1 MKPLP
6 DLVRHAAAGLVV
18 SAVCLLGSGR
28 SVADEPPAEGRPA
41 MSQLSPAEAA
51 AAVPPPPEELTFARG
66 SGGGVS
72 LLTLGLWC
80 LLVIGWVASTE
91 WLAKDEARTSDF
103 STLWLPL
110 LTGPFFVAAV
120 AGWWLPLSVLALLVT
135 AVAWIAPL
143 AAYVWHRDAAAQPDA
158 RLCTYARLEQSV
170 NPLIR
175 RFGLRLPP
183 PLPPLGEVLPDA
195 GIITAAE
202 LAGDARPAGLE
213 ELPGYAELRRLVQRA
228 VAGRASQIRI
238 DFDKEN
244 AHVSHRIDGVYEP
257 ARQLI
262 MRREKRRRVEHWRQ
276 SPPLDREG
284 MAAVLEAL
292 KAVSGFGSG
301 HPTGSF
307 AIAVGRNRLPCTVKK
322 ESAGAVRRVV
332 IGIDKPRARFSSL
345 ADLGMDE
352 KLCQIVA
359 ENIGYEQGLVIVS
372 SPAGEG
378 LSTTVSQLLMSADRL
393 TREFVVIES
402 AARPVG
408 EMQNVEPYRWGQ
420 PPHATA
426 VDALRA
432 ARQKYPTVICVPRL
446 DADAS
451 LASELA
457 ALASEILVVVGVE
470 AGSAAEAIDR
480 VLTAGMPRDAVA
492 RELLMSLGQRLIR
505 KLCPNCAEAIKPSG
519 KLLEWLKLP
528 DAASVQ
534 IKKPAADGCADCG
547 GIGYLGRTAMFQ
559 VAAGVTVNKAIAKQ
573 VDHKVLVQA
582 ATHDGMA
589 AFKDV
594 GRGLVAHGVTAV
606 DEVQRVLKRD

>member
-6 DLVRHAAAGLVV
+6 DLLRHAAAGLVV
-18 SAVCLLGSGR
+18 CTFCLLGSGR
-28 SVADEPPAEGRPA
+28 PLADEPQAEGRPA

-51 AAVPPPPEELTFARG
+51 AAVPAAPAELTFTRG
-66 SGGGVS
+66 SGGGLA
-72 LLTLGLWC
+72 LLPLGLWC
-80 LLVIGWVASTE
+80 LLLMGWVASVE
-91 WLAKDEARTSDF
+91 WLAKDEARTPDF
-103 STLWLPL
+103 PTLWLPL

-120 AGWWLPLSVLALLVT
+120 GGWWLPWSLLALPLT
-135 AVAWIAPL
+135 AAAWIGPL
-143 AAYVWHRDAAAQPDA
+143 AAYVWHRDAAALPDA
-158 RLCTYARLEQSV
+158 RLWSYARFERTV
-170 NPLIR
+170 NPMIR
-175 RFGLRLPP
+175 RFGVRLPP
-183 PLPPLGEVLPDA
+183 PPPPLGEVLPDA
-195 GIITAAE
+195 NIITAAE
-202 LAGDARPAGLE
+202 LAGGDRPAELE
-213 ELPGYAELRRLVQRA
+213 TLEGYAELRRVVQRA
-228 VAGRASQIRI
+228 IAGRASQIRI

-292 KAVSGFGSG
+292 KGVSGFGSG
-301 HPTGSF
+301 HRTGTF
-307 AIAVGRNRLPCTVKK
+307 AITVGRSRLPCTVTR
-322 ESAGAVRRVV
+322 EPGGATRRVV
-332 IGIDKPRARFSSL
+332 IGIDKPRVRFSSL

-352 KLCQIVA
+352 ALATIVA

-378 LSTTVSQLLMSADRL
+378 LSTTVSQLLLSADRL
-393 TREFVVIES
+393 TREFVAIEP
-402 AARPVG
+402 AARSLV
-408 EMQNVEPYRWGQ
+408 EMQNVESYRWGQ
-420 PPHATA
+420 APYATA

-446 DADAS
+446 DTDPA

-470 AGSAAEAIDR
+470 AGSAVEAIER
-480 VLTAGMPRDAVA
+480 VVNAGFPRDVVA
-492 RELLMSLGQRLIR
+492 RGLLMSLGQRLIR
-505 KLCPNCAEAIKPSG
+505 KLCSNCAESFKPSG
-519 KLLEWLKLP
+519 KLLEWLKLA
-528 DAASVQ
+528 DAASTQ

-559 VAAGVTVNKAIAKQ
+559 VAAGATVNKAIAKQ
-573 VDHKVLVQA
+573 VDQKVLVQA

-594 GRGLVAHGVTAV
+594 GRGLVAHGVTSV